1 MCKKHIRDS
10 QDLIFVSVSQLY
22 LDSTTASPSITEK
35 AGGKWVKAE
44 TNKSNGS
51 QDGFQASKRQWK
63 QVKRW
68 SRFREPRNVIFR
80 LHRFHGFFVKKKC
93 AFLAFVKKGT
103 AFQNVSTRWHSYF
116 SRFENTMPS
125 NRPSRMPSETHQAW
139 FNRRFVTAL
148 ICVASVFALAVCA
161 CEIWLS
167 TFF

>member
-80 LHRFHGFFVKKKC
+80 LHRFHGFFVKKNVPSW
-93 AFLAFVKKGT
+93 LLSKKVLRFKMFQLDGT
-103 AFQNVSTRWHSYF
+103 ATSVGSKTPCHQIDHPGCPVKPIRLDST
-116 SRFENTMPS
+116 
-125 NRPSRMPSETHQAW
+125 
-139 FNRRFVTAL
+139 VGL
-148 ICVASVFALAVCA
+148 
-161 CEIWLS
+161 WLR
-167 TFF
+167 